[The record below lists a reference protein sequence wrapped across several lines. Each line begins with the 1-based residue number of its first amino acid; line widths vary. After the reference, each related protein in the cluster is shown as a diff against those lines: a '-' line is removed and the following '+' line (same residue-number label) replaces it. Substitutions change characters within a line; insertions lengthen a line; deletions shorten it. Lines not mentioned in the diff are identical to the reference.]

1 MSSISL
7 IIFYIRQKKTRAIS
21 IDMVEINTSLL
32 MFHVNLSLFCTS
44 KPSKVLINE
53 KAKVFRDVAEGTTC
67 HILYRLHVKLENFA
81 DFLFQLFTQLACPES
96 TIKPITFRVSSTEL
110 VSLILKGIP

>member
-7 IIFYIRQKKTRAIS
+7 IIVIYDKKTDARPYQGQLVLTWLKS
-21 IDMVEINTSLL
+21 ILP
-32 MFHVNLSLFCTS
+32 FHVNLSLFCTS
-44 KPSKVLINE
+44 KSSKVLINE

-81 DFLFQLFTQLACPES
+81 DFLFQLLTQLA
-96 TIKPITFRVSSTEL
+96 
-110 VSLILKGIP
+110 